1 MDIAERVRR
10 IQGSERSQRK
20 IAIPPGAIRM
30 DQGDPA
36 FPTPPHI
43 QEAALKAMREN
54 FTHYGNAFGEEDLR
68 EAICF
73 ILPLQKACVAAIRGP
88 QDCVQQMV
96 SKFDQ
101 RRKVAD

>member
-1 MDIAERVRR
+1 MDIAERVKR

-20 IAIPPGAIRM
+20 ITVPKGSIRM
-30 DQGDPA
+30 DLGDPD

-43 QEAALKAMREN
+43 QEAALKAMRDN

-73 ILPLQKACVAAIRGP
+73 STVVLIGALLRTEVPDTPHLK
-88 QDCVQQMV
+88 
-96 SKFDQ
+96 SEE
-101 RRKVAD
+101 